1 MSRMQT
7 GNRQFAHHPVH
18 QHVRFYIR
26 DSTLSSPPKKNGHCW
41 HHPTAHFTSELWLI
55 SGSETYTCDS
65 ADALDQMDPAASDDQ
80 IAKLIETQRLMTRD
94 GHSPRDEQRF
104 TTYEYHDPSGRVAD

>member
-1 MSRMQT
+1 M
-7 GNRQFAHHPVH
+7 
-18 QHVRFYIR
+18 
-26 DSTLSSPPKKNGHCW
+26 KKNGHCW